1 MPRRRDIG
9 AILADTKVV
18 EAAMRRGVRAALVR
32 HLQAGLPVAAW
43 RDGRAVWV
51 GPEELAKAIREMD
64 AADRRGGGQ
73 RQARGPGKKA
83 RASGRA
89 GKRPSRRR
97 R

>member
-1 MPRRRDIG
+1 MPRRRNIG
-9 AILADTKVV
+9 AILADTKLV

-32 HLQAGLPVAAW
+32 HLQAGQPVAAW

-51 GPEELAKAIREMD
+51 GPAELARVIREMD
-64 AADRRGGGQ
+64 AADRREAGQ
-73 RQARGPGKKA
+73 RQARGPGKTG